1 MRKFYFERLGV
12 WQDSRNLVTAIYK
25 VTNEFPTEEK
35 YGMISQLKRAST
47 SISANI
53 AEGMSRS
60 TDKEKA
66 HFINIAFGSAIE
78 VISFLVLACDLK
90 YIDDKAYTML
100 REEAEKVTNK
110 LNGLHKTLKG

>member
-1 MRKFYFERLGV
+1 MRKFYFERLEV
-12 WQDSRNLVTAIYK
+12 WQDSRDLVAEVYK
-25 VTNEFPTEEK
+25 MTNEFPTEEK

-78 VISFLVLACDLK
+78 VINFLVLACDLK
-90 YIDDKAYTML
+90 YIDDQAYTML
-100 REEAEKVTNK
+100 REKTEKVTNK
-110 LNGLHKTLKG
+110 LNGLHRTLKR